1 MSTSNKGVC
10 LLINGLQYAYIGLTY
25 LVIYLAVFTLN
36 VEMLIC
42 KKMTKN
48 IKKIW
53 PEI

>member
-10 LLINGLQYAYIGLTY
+10 LLIKGLKYAYIDFTY
-25 LVIYLAVFTLN
+25 LVIYLAVFALN

-42 KKMTKN
+42 KKMTPYT
-48 IKKIW
+48 IKIW